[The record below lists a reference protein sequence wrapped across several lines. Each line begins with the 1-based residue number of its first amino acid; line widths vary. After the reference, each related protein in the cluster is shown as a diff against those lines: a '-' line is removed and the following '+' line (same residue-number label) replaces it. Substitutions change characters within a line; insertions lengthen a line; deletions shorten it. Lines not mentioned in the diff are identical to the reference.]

1 MLFSTTTM
9 ADLTRLF
16 KALSD
21 DTRLSML
28 RLLLP
33 GELCVCEIM
42 EALSI
47 SQSRASRNLGILK
60 TAGLVKDRRKGQWV
74 YYSMDQDTV
83 ASYPRLLEFLE
94 ENLGRGGAGARRRT
108 GKETSEAVRL

>member
-1 MLFSTTTM
+1 MLFPATAM

-21 DTRLSML
+21 ETRLSML

-33 GELCVCEIM
+33 GELCVCEGM

-60 TAGLVKDRRKGQWV
+60 TVGLVQDRRKGQWV
-74 YYSMDQDTV
+74 YYSIDQDTI

-94 ENLGRGGAGARRRT
+94 ENLGRGGVGTKRRT
-108 GKETSEAVRL
+108 RKETREAVRL